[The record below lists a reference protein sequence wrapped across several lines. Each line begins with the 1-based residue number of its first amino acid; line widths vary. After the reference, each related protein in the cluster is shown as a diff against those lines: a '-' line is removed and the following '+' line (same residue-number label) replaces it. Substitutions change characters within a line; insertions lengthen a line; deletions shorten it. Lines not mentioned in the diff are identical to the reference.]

1 MESSISKAEIM
12 KPLIFKAGI
21 PLTLSVA
28 AFLYARIMARRIV
41 PKGSALEN
49 AQENSMEADSQFG
62 SEKSFRSLSSTGFP
76 SVEYREPLLMDTNST
91 NPIENLEILDKPE
104 LGEEILGLKSR
115 LEDLRNRERELE
127 LLFIRYN
134 DLKEQESVLM
144 QLRNMLSLELAHIE
158 FLDREVSLMEDESRR
173 FEKLLVESFRLL
185 EQHEYWKSQSG
196 LLQRKVKKLMRIKK
210 VQSSLIREKDMK
222 IRAREGE
229 LLRTQ
234 EALETR
240 TNLVNKLEDEV
251 KELRMVLDQL
261 HEEKNELSKKLELA
275 DETSTSSFFKID
287 AEEIRQEEHR
297 CLSAELE
304 QLKKG
309 RAAEVE
315 ELIYLRWSNACLK
328 HELMKNQEQCQE
340 TSQKKDQ
347 WELDS
352 QGSVEIGHFGLQQE
366 LANMVLGHNEFG
378 LGTSTCDQASSSS
391 KRKKLLQRLRKWVE
405 GSEKGKGKVDEK
417 ERHEVR
423 CFGRHSVSDEKEE
436 HLQGRRSCSSA

>member
-28 AFLYARIMARRIV
+28 AFLYARMVARRSV
-41 PKGSALEN
+41 PKDSMLEN
-49 AQENSMEADSQFG
+49 TRENSMETDSQFG
-62 SEKSFRSLSSTGFP
+62 SEKSFHSLSSTGFP
-76 SVEYREPLLMDTNST
+76 SVEYREPLLMDTNSK
-91 NPIENLEILDKPE
+91 NSVENLGIRDKPDF
-104 LGEEILGLKSR
+104 GEEILGLKS

-144 QLRNMLSLELAHIE
+144 QLRNMLSLEMAHIE

-173 FEKLLVESFRLL
+173 FEKLLVESLRLL
-185 EQHEYWKSQSG
+185 EQLEYWKSQSG
-196 LLQRKVKKLMRIKK
+196 LLRRKVKKLLRIKK

-234 EALETR
+234 KALETR
-240 TNLVNKLEDEV
+240 TDLVNKLEDEV

-261 HEEKNELSKKLELA
+261 HEEKVELLKKLELA
-275 DETSTSSFFKID
+275 EETSTSSFFKID
-287 AEEIRQEEHR
+287 AEVIRIEEHK
-297 CLSAELE
+297 CLSDELE
-304 QLKKG
+304 QLKKD

-340 TSQKKDQ
+340 TSQKKGQ

-352 QGSVEIGHFGLQQE
+352 QASVEIGHFGLEQE
-366 LANMVLGHNEFG
+366 LANMVLGHNENAF
-378 LGTSTCDQASSSS
+378 GTSTCDQASSSS

-405 GSEKGKGKVDEK
+405 GNEKGKGKVDEK

-423 CFGRHSVSDEKEE
+423 CFGRHSASDEKEE